1 MTDPVTLQIIRNRI
15 STLMDEM
22 DHSIFRSGY
31 STIVRESHDFSVII
45 TDHEGHLLIAPR
57 MFLHSFTYYHF
68 AQTLLGVYGA
78 DGMKPGDLFVSNHP
92 YQGGVTHV
100 PDMATLAPIFHGNQ
114 MIGFS
119 GAMAHKADFGGTV
132 PGSTYGK
139 AVSMFQEGIMVPPVR
154 LYRGGV
160 LDRDIERIIE
170 ANTRQP
176 KLVLGDLRTQVGATQ
191 QAVQRMQRMCDQFG
205 RETVVEAMQRIL
217 GASATEFG
225 EVIRALPEGVHKVEG
240 FLDSDGV
247 TVDEPI
253 PLCVTVTVRDGI
265 IEFDFTGSA
274 PQRQGPINLRR
285 PQIEACCF
293 YAIIAALDPTLK
305 YGHGAHEVVRLKLP
319 DNSVVNASPP
329 APTSSY
335 MPTCQRL
342 VDLILEAL
350 GSFKPDRAIAHS
362 GGTGGS
368 LTIAWKGAGWENRG
382 HQYEIFGSAYGA
394 SAKGHGASGLT
405 VHLSTTLCAPIE
417 ILETEYPLRITRFEL
432 VRESGGAGRFRGGDC
447 FRREYHLLQPATVIY
462 RADRSKF
469 PARGIAGGSDGL
481 PSRFVVYPGGPKE
494 VVMPASSMVDL
505 QAGESFCIQPA
516 AGGGYG
522 TPAEHAKST
531 NSTKDTKRTEIS
543 NSTKSTRSAGSTS
556 RQSH

>member
-1 MTDPVTLQIIRNRI
+1 MTDLITMQIIRNRI
-15 STLMDEM
+15 ATLMEEM

-45 TDHEGHLLIAPR
+45 TDHEGRLLIAPR

-68 AQTLLGVYGA
+68 VQTLLRVYGL
-78 DGMKPGDLFVSNHP
+78 DGFSEGDVYVSNHP

-100 PDMATLAPIFHGNQ
+100 PDMATLAPIFHRRRL
-114 MIGFS
+114 IGFC

-139 AVSMFQEGIMVPPVR
+139 AVSMYQEGTMIPPVQ
-154 LYRGGV
+154 LYRNGV
-160 LDRDIERIIE
+160 LNHDVERIIE

-176 KLVLGDLRTQVGATQ
+176 NLVLGDLRTQVGATQ
-191 QAVQRMQRMCDQFG
+191 QGCMRMQRMCDQFG
-205 RETVVEAMQRIL
+205 REVVVEAMERML
-217 GASATEFG
+217 RASAVEFG
-225 EVIRALPEGVHKVEG
+225 EVIRALPNGTQEVEG

-247 TVDEPI
+247 NVDEPVR
-253 PLCVTVTVRDGI
+253 LCVKVTVRDGI

-274 PQRQGPINLRR
+274 PQRNGPINLRR

-293 YAIIAALDPTLK
+293 YAIIALLDPTLK
-305 YGHGAHEVVRLKLP
+305 YGHGAHEVVRFKLP
-319 DNSVVNASPP
+319 ENSVVNASPP
-329 APTSSY
+329 SPTSSY

-350 GSFKPDRAIAHS
+350 GGFKPERAIAHS

-368 LTIAWKGAGWENRG
+368 LTIAWKGDGWENRG

-394 SAKGHGASGLT
+394 SAKGNGASGLT
-405 VHLSTTLCAPIE
+405 VHISTTLCAPIE
-417 ILETEYPLRITRFEL
+417 ILETEYPVRITRFEL
-432 VRESGGAGRFRGGDC
+432 VKGSGGAGKFRGGDC
-447 FRREYHLLQPATVIY
+447 FRRQYQLLQPATVIY

-469 PARGIAGGSDGL
+469 PARGIAGGANGL
-481 PSRFVVYPGGPKE
+481 PSRFVVNPGRPE
-494 VVMPASSMVDL
+494 EAVMPASSMVDL
-505 QAGESFCIQPA
+505 KAGESFSVQPA

-522 TPAEHAKST
+522 GSGQKSP
-531 NSTKDTKRTEIS
+531 SLVR
-543 NSTKSTRSAGSTS
+543 
-556 RQSH
+556 

>member
-1 MTDPVTLQIIRNRI
+1 MSDLITMQIIRNRI

-45 TDHEGHLLIAPR
+45 TDHEGRLLIAPR

-68 AQTLLGVYGA
+68 LQSLLRIYGPA
-78 DGMKPGDLFVSNHP
+78 GFSEGDVFISNHP
-92 YQGGVTHV
+92 YEGGVTHV
-100 PDMATLAPIFHGNQ
+100 PDMASLAPIFHQGRL
-114 MIGFS
+114 IGFC

-139 AVSMFQEGIMVPPVR
+139 ATSMFQEGTMIPPVR
-154 LYRGGV
+154 LYRNGV
-160 LDRDIERIIE
+160 LDRDVERIIE

-191 QAVQRMQRMCDQFG
+191 QACVRMQQMCDQFG
-205 RETVVEAMQRIL
+205 QSVVIEAMERML
-217 GASATEFG
+217 RASAIEFG
-225 EVIRALPEGVHKVEG
+225 DVIRALPNGTRQVEG

-247 TVDEPI
+247 NVDEPVR
-253 PLCVTVTVRDGI
+253 LCVKVTVNDGI
-265 IEFDFTGSA
+265 IEFDFDGSA
-274 PQRQGPINLRR
+274 PQRNGPINLRR

-293 YAIIAALDPTLK
+293 YAIIALLDPALK
-305 YGHGAHEVVRLKLP
+305 YGHGAHEVVRFRLP
-319 DNSVVNASPP
+319 GNSVVNASPP
-329 APTSSY
+329 SPTSSY

-350 GSFKPDRAIAHS
+350 GGFKPERAIAHS

-368 LTIAWKGAGWENRG
+368 LTIAWKGEGWENRG

-394 SAKGHGASGLT
+394 SAKGNGASGLT
-405 VHLSTTLCAPIE
+405 VHISTTLCAPIE
-417 ILETEYPLRITRFEL
+417 ILEKEYPVRITRFEL
-432 VRESGGAGRFRGGDC
+432 VKGSGGSGKFRGGDC
-447 FRREYHLLQPATVIY
+447 FRRQYQLLQPATVIY

-469 PARGIAGGSDGL
+469 PARGIAGGADGL
-481 PSRFVVYPGGPKE
+481 PSRFVVNPGKSDE
-494 VVMPASSMVDL
+494 IVMPASSMVEL
-505 QAGESFCIQPA
+505 KAGESFCIQPA

-522 TPAEHAKST
+522 IA
-531 NSTKDTKRTEIS
+531 DQD
-543 NSTKSTRSAGSTS
+543 AGSIERS
-556 RQSH
+556 

>member
-1 MTDPVTLQIIRNRI
+1 MTDLITMQIIRNRI
-15 STLMDEM
+15 SALMDEM

-45 TDHEGHLLIAPR
+45 TDHEGRLLIAPR

-68 AQTLLGVYGA
+68 VQTILSIYGA
-78 DGMKPGDLFVSNHP
+78 ADMAEGDVFVSNHP

-100 PDMATLAPIFHGNQ
+100 PDMATLAPVFHGGR
-114 MIGFS
+114 MIGFC

-139 AVSMFQEGIMVPPVR
+139 ATSMYQEGTMIPPVR
-154 LYRGGV
+154 LYQNGV
-160 LDRDIERIIE
+160 LDRDVERIIE

-176 KLVLGDLRTQVGATQ
+176 TLVLGDLRTQVGATQ
-191 QAVQRMQRMCDQFG
+191 QGCERMQKMCDQFG
-205 RETVVEAMQRIL
+205 QDVVVESMQRIL
-217 GASATEFG
+217 RASSAEFG
-225 EVIRALPEGVHKVEG
+225 EVVRALPNGTHKVEG

-247 TVDEPI
+247 SVGEPVR
-253 PLCVTVTVRDGI
+253 LCVKVTVENGL
-265 IEFDFTGSA
+265 IEFDFHGSA
-274 PQRQGPINLRR
+274 QQRNGPINLRR

-293 YAIIAALDPTLK
+293 YAIIALLDPTLK
-305 YGHGAHEVVRLKLP
+305 YGHGAHDVVRIKLP
-319 DNSVVNASPP
+319 EHSVVNASPP
-329 APTSSY
+329 SPTSSY

-350 GSFKPDRAIAHS
+350 GAFKPERAIAHS

-368 LTIAWKGAGWENRG
+368 LTIAWKGDGWDGRG

-394 SAKGHGASGLT
+394 SAKGRGASGLT

-417 ILETEYPLRITRFEL
+417 ILETEYPVRITCFEL
-432 VRESGGAGRFRGGDC
+432 LDGSGGTGKFHGGDC
-447 FRREYHLLQPATVIY
+447 FRRQYQLLQPATVIY

-469 PARGIAGGSDGL
+469 PARGIAGGADGL
-481 PSRFVVYPGGPKE
+481 ASRFVVNPGGPQE
-494 VVMPASSMVDL
+494 AVMPASSMVDL
-505 QAGESFCIQPA
+505 QAGESFSVQPA

-522 TPAEHAKST
+522 VEERKS
-531 NSTKDTKRTEIS
+531 
-543 NSTKSTRSAGSTS
+543 AV
-556 RQSH
+556 